1 MEWCMSNTDFNET
14 TLFPGHKAIQTES
27 STALPEDT
35 IEVSRRRAKWLAT
48 LVLGAAMA
56 TGPVPSPYTH
66 LYSRRQDEFPAESST
81 LASAI
86 DPVLLQNVKD
96 LFEKGASEFFHDG
109 MDSNFSRSLLS
120 LLGSRGPDALAAIA
134 EYLSWN
140 EGNPEVVSEALR
152 WVAEVGGPDTLPKR
166 WSILRRGLKSRSP
179 VVRDG
184 AILGFATLDDP
195 RAHSLLLEARESEQ
209 IRELQLLIERVAAR
223 LEHRR

>member
-1 MEWCMSNTDFNET
+1 MSNTAFSET
-14 TLFPGHKAIQTES
+14 ALSSGGKAIQAES
-27 STALPEDT
+27 STALPQDT
-35 IEVSRRRAKWLAT
+35 LEASRRRAKWLAAI
-48 LVLGAAMA
+48 VLGAAMA
-56 TGPVPSPYTH
+56 TGPVPSPFTH
-66 LYSRRQDEFPAESST
+66 PYSRRRDELPAESST
-81 LASAI
+81 LAPAI

-96 LFEKGASEFFHDG
+96 LFEKGAAEFFHDG

-120 LLGSRGPDALAAIA
+120 LLGSRGADALSAIA

-152 WVAEVGGPDTLPKR
+152 WMAEFGGPDTLPKR

-209 IRELQLLIERVAAR
+209 IRELQLLIDRVAAR

>member
-1 MEWCMSNTDFNET
+1 MSNTDFNET
-14 TLFPGHKAIQTES
+14 ALSPGDKAIQAES
-27 STALPEDT
+27 STALPQDT
-35 IEVSRRRAKWLAT
+35 IENSRRRAKWLAA
-48 LVLGAAMA
+48 LVLGAAIS
-56 TGPVPSPYTH
+56 TGQVPPFTHPYG
-66 LYSRRQDEFPAESST
+66 RRREEFPAESST
-81 LASAI
+81 LAAGV

-120 LLGSRGPDALAAIA
+120 LLGSRAADALSAIA
-134 EYLSWN
+134 EYLSGN

-152 WVAEVGGPDTLPKR
+152 WVAEFGGPDTLPKR
-166 WSILRRGLKSRSP
+166 WSILRRGLKSRFP

-184 AILGFATLDDP
+184 AILGFAALDDP

>member
-1 MEWCMSNTDFNET
+1 MSNTDFNET
-14 TLFPGHKAIQTES
+14 ALSSGDKAIQAES
-27 STALPEDT
+27 STALPQDA
-35 IEVSRRRAKWLAT
+35 IEASRRRAKWLAT
-48 LVLGAAMA
+48 IVLIAAMA
-56 TGPVPSPYTH
+56 TGPVPPPFTRP
-66 LYSRRQDEFPAESST
+66 YSRRRDEFPAESST
-81 LASAI
+81 LALPI

-96 LFEKGASEFFHDG
+96 LFEKGAAEFFHDG

-120 LLGSRGPDALAAIA
+120 LLGSRGADALSAIA

-140 EGNPEVVSEALR
+140 EGNPEAVSEALR
-152 WVAEVGGPDTLPKR
+152 WMAEFGGPDTLPKR
-166 WSILRRGLKSRSP
+166 WSILCRGLRSQSP

-223 LEHRR
+223 LEHLR